1 MSRTNLTAQTIRPL
15 PITERSQPHSMLT
28 REELSLLRA
37 ALAYWSEEIMLHP
50 LPSDTATQQARLS
63 YQSMTP
69 RALELL
75 YHRLA
80 EHSIN
85 YIVVDTVLNHVVNT
99 RLFKF
104 PPRLQPAGG
113 RWQVRSV
120 IG

>member
-1 MSRTNLTAQTIRPL
+1 
-15 PITERSQPHSMLT
+15 MLI
-28 REELSLLRA
+28 REELSLIRA

-63 YQSMTP
+63 YESMTP

-85 YIVVDTVLNHVVNT
+85 YIVVDSVLNHMVNT

-104 PPRLQPAGG
+104 PPRLQPAEMG
-113 RWQVRSV
+113 RGSQEAIRESTTASRAEFRKSSKT
-120 IG
+120 

>member
-1 MSRTNLTAQTIRPL
+1 
-15 PITERSQPHSMLT
+15 MLT

-37 ALAYWSEEIMLHP
+37 ALAYWSEEIMLHR
-50 LPSDTATQQARLS
+50 LPSDTATQDARLS
-63 YQSMTP
+63 YQMLTP
-69 RALELL
+69 RDIELL

-80 EHSIN
+80 EHSVH

-104 PPRLQPAGG
+104 PPRIQPAGG

>member
-1 MSRTNLTAQTIRPL
+1 MTSILQTPYPSTN
-15 PITERSQPHSMLT
+15 RSHLQSMLT

-37 ALAYWSEEIMLHP
+37 ALAYWSEEITLHP

-63 YQSMTP
+63 YQSTTP